1 MKIPKWVII
10 GETTYRVKIKR
21 FVDFFN
27 SNIQGNINYSNDVLK
42 IKKGSDNRIME
53 DVFFHEIAHGI
64 LKDMEFNY
72 PQITK
77 FRNDEQFT
85 QELGLNLRKLFLD
98 LLEKQKDA

>member
-1 MKIPKWVII
+1 
-10 GETTYRVKIKR
+10 
-21 FVDFFN
+21 
-27 SNIQGNINYSNDVLK
+27 
-42 IKKGSDNRIME
+42 
-53 DVFFHEIAHGI
+53 
-64 LKDMEFNY
+64 MEFNY